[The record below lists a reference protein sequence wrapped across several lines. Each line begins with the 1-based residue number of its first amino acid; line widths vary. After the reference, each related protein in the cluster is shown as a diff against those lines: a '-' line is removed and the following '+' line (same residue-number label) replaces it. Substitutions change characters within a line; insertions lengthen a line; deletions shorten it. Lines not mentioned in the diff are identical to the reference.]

1 MSVLEIQNLKY
12 VYSVGTPYQFT
23 ALNDVSLKVEK
34 GEMLAV
40 IGHTGSGKSTL
51 IQHFNGLF
59 EPTEG
64 KVFVAGEDI
73 WQNKKNIRNVR
84 FKVGLCFQYPEY
96 QLFEETVY
104 KDISYGPKNMGLSDD
119 EIDRRVRQA
128 AAYMDIK
135 ENYFDKSPFDLSG
148 GEKRRVAI
156 AGILAMEPD
165 VLVLDEPTAGLD
177 PRGRDRI
184 FSIIQRYREQTDT
197 TIIIVSHSMEDVAR
211 FAQRIV
217 VVNDG
222 QIVMDGDV
230 SSVFSKSDELKSM
243 GLNVPQITDVFLKL
257 KQKGYDVNTCVY
269 TVEQAVEEI
278 NRLRG
283 VSAK

>member
-1 MSVLEIQNLKY
+1 M
-12 VYSVGTPYQFT
+12 
-23 ALNDVSLKVEK
+23 
-34 GEMLAV
+34 
-40 IGHTGSGKSTL
+40 
-51 IQHFNGLF
+51 
-59 EPTEG
+59 
-64 KVFVAGEDI
+64 
-73 WQNKKNIRNVR
+73 
-84 FKVGLCFQYPEY
+84 
-96 QLFEETVY
+96 Y

-230 SSVFSKSDELKSM
+230 KSDELKSM

-283 VSAK
+283 GSAK